1 MGNVFKCNGCHMSSH
16 GRKLLIGLCLLV
28 GQIQLNPRRR
38 PRAQADG
45 PGKLKLSPSK
55 VIVQVWPGLSCREV
69 VVKVLQTA
77 KVNCV

>member
-1 MGNVFKCNGCHMSSH
+1 MQFFTKNTKSILNVGNVFKCNGCLMSSH

-45 PGKLKLSPSK
+45 PGKLKS
-55 VIVQVWPGLSCREV
+55 
-69 VVKVLQTA
+69 
-77 KVNCV
+77 

>member
-1 MGNVFKCNGCHMSSH
+1 MGNVFKCNGCHMPSH

-45 PGKLKLSPSK
+45 PGKLKS
-55 VIVQVWPGLSCREV
+55 
-69 VVKVLQTA
+69 
-77 KVNCV
+77 